1 MKQEDIEIFYK
12 AWDQLNVTITEISEL
27 SKKKPNDAA
36 NNFKLKYINKILE
49 DVNRLLGDTLKPFPD
64 FTVFDEDDLPTNSDI
79 SLILAQ
85 YESSL
90 YDFFLKNTATLGGI
104 QRYWLINGEHT
115 QQEAHIRRSKK

>member
-27 SKKKPNDAA
+27 SKKKPNDAV

-90 YDFFLKNTATLGGI
+90 YDFFLKNTDNLGGI